1 MRVTEAA
8 EKFGFEDAAALAA
21 YLMHSEDGKTAI
33 INMSMSQDDID
44 TVARLPW
51 SNIISDAI
59 YAKTD
64 TPHPRM
70 FGAFPKVLRE
80 YVAERGIYTRR
91 KNGIGRTRELAER
104 QLC

>member
-1 MRVTEAA
+1 
-8 EKFGFEDAAALAA
+8 
-21 YLMHSEDGKTAI
+21 MHSEDGKTAI

-80 YVAERGIYTRR
+80 YVAERASTRCRSHPPDDQPARR